1 MVGVSDKDEG
11 IAPMSGKILPAE
23 SGDYQ
28 ALFAWVANVCRGEV
42 IAAELASGGN
52 RRQSWAV
59 DVRTADGIIHKY
71 FLRHD
76 PRAEVVGAEPH
87 TIDREAD
94 VYRAIAPIPVQAPRL
109 IADSKALR
117 AILTER
123 AHGIAE
129 FRHLKD
135 SAAKQAVTAAFMA
148 NLAALHGYDTR
159 LMELDGGGS
168 GRIIDHVK
176 HDVAVWRA
184 MYDEVGKPD
193 PLLDLS
199 FGWLDANMP
208 DPEGPVGLVH
218 GDAGPGNFLFDHDRL
233 TALIDW
239 EFAHLGD
246 PLEDIAWF
254 SMRCVMEPVP
264 DYFGALEIYERATGQ
279 AIDRERLRYHRVL
292 VSTRV
297 AVIRHRNFASE
308 PAYAIVSRG
317 LNRRLLVE
325 ALAAASKVDLS
336 HPEPIAAPETPQSA
350 YYQKV
355 IDDLAMTVLPR
366 SLDRRVVE
374 VSKNSAKVIKYL
386 KAIDRLGST
395 IEAAKLLALTHLLG
409 TSPQSVAAGEQ
420 DLGVAVR
427 SSRMA
432 FDQALDYFHKETAWS
447 AQLSAEAS
455 GSIAHRHY
463 HVI

>member
-1 MVGVSDKDEG
+1 MSAQIPPVESD
-11 IAPMSGKILPAE
+11 IQ
-23 SGDYQ
+23 Q
-28 ALFAWVANVCRGEV
+28 ALFAWVAHVCRGEV
-42 IAAELASGGN
+42 IAKELASGGN

-59 DVRTADGIIHKY
+59 DVRTGDGNVHEY

-76 PRAEVVGAEPH
+76 PRTEVVGVEPH
-87 TIDREAD
+87 TIDREAS
-94 VYRAIAPIPVQAPRL
+94 VYRAIAPIPVLAPRL

-129 FRHLKD
+129 FRHSTD
-135 SAAKQAVTAAFMA
+135 AAAKQAVTAVFMA
-148 NLAALHGYDTR
+148 NLAALHGFDTR
-159 LMELDGGGS
+159 QIDLDGGGN

-176 HDVAVWRA
+176 RDVAIWRA
-184 MYDEVGKPD
+184 MYEEVGKPD
-193 PLLDLS
+193 PLLDLA
-199 FGWLDANMP
+199 FGWLDAQMP
-208 DPEGPVGLVH
+208 DPDGPVVLVH
-218 GDAGPGNFLFDHDRL
+218 GDAGPGNFLFDHDKL

-264 DYFGALEIYERATGQ
+264 DYFAALEIYERAAGQ
-279 AIDRERLRYHRVL
+279 MIDRARLRYHRVL

-325 ALAAASKVDLS
+325 ALAAASEVELPQ
-336 HPEPIAAPETPQSA
+336 PEPIVAPATPQSA
-350 YYQKV
+350 YFEKV
-355 IDDLAMTVLPR
+355 IDDLGKIVLPR
-366 SLDRRVVE
+366 SSDKRVIAVA
-374 VSKNSAKVIKYL
+374 KNSAKVIKYL
-386 KAIDRLGST
+386 KAIDLLGPS
-395 IEAAKLLALTHLLG
+395 IEAAKLSALTELLG
-409 TSPQSVAAGEQ
+409 TLPQSIAAGELALS
-420 DLGVAVR
+420 DAVR
-427 SSRMA
+427 ASRIP
-432 FDQALDYFHKETAWS
+432 FDRALVYFHSETAWS

-455 GSIAHRHY
+455 GSIARRHY
-463 HVI
+463 HKI

>member
-1 MVGVSDKDEG
+1 MSDQN
-11 IAPMSGKILPAE
+11 APEE
-23 SGDYQ
+23 SGDQQ
-28 ALFAWVANVCRGEV
+28 ALFAWVAEVCGGEV
-42 IAAELASGGN
+42 ISKELASGGN
-52 RRQSWAV
+52 RRKSWSV
-59 DVRTADGIIHKY
+59 DVRTPDGNILEY

-94 VYRAIAPIPVQAPRL
+94 VYRAITPIPVLAPRL
-109 IADSKALR
+109 IADSKPLR

-129 FRHLKD
+129 FRHSKD
-135 SAAKQAVTAAFMA
+135 AAAKQAVTAAFMS
-148 NLAALHGYDTR
+148 NLAALHGFDTR
-159 LMELDGGGS
+159 EMELDGGGN

-176 HDVAVWRA
+176 NDVAIWRA

-193 PLLDLS
+193 PLLDLA

-208 DPEGPVGLVH
+208 DPDGPVALVH
-218 GDAGPGNFLFDHDRL
+218 GDAGPGNFLFDHDQL

-264 DYFGALEIYERATGQ
+264 DYFEALEIYERAAGQ
-279 AIDRERLRYHRVL
+279 VIDRARLRYHRVL

-325 ALAAASKVDLS
+325 ALAAASELDLPQPQPVS
-336 HPEPIAAPETPQSA
+336 APATPQTA
-350 YYQKV
+350 YYEKV
-355 IDDLAMTVLPR
+355 IDDFGTVVLPR
-366 SLDRRVVE
+366 SSDKRVIAVA
-374 VSKNSAKVIKYL
+374 KNSAKVIKYL
-386 KAIDRLGST
+386 KAIDQLGPS
-395 IEAAKLLALTHLLG
+395 IEDAKLLALTDLLG
-409 TSPQSVAAGEQ
+409 TPPTSIAAGEQ
-420 DLGVAVR
+420 DLSAAVR
-427 SSRMA
+427 ETRIT
-432 FDQALDYFHKETAWS
+432 FDQALEYFHRETAWD

-463 HVI
+463 HKI

>member
-1 MVGVSDKDEG
+1 MEKIEWVARMNDQVS
-11 IAPMSGKILPAE
+11 PAE
-23 SGDYQ
+23 PGDHQ
-28 ALFAWVANVCRGEV
+28 ALFTWVANVCHGEV

-59 DVRTADGIIHKY
+59 DVRTADGTIREC

-76 PRAEVVGAEPH
+76 PRAQVLGAEPH
-87 TIDREAD
+87 TIDREAE
-94 VYRAIAPIPVQAPRL
+94 VYRAIAPIPVLAPRL
-109 IADSKALR
+109 IAESKALR
-117 AILTER
+117 TILVER

-129 FRHLKD
+129 FRHSTD
-135 SAAKQAVTAAFMA
+135 AAAKQAVTAAFMT
-148 NLAALHGYDTR
+148 NLAALHSFDTR
-159 LMELDGGGS
+159 QMDLDGGGN
-168 GRIIDHVK
+168 GRIVDHVK
-176 HDVAVWRA
+176 RDVAIWRA

-193 PLLDLS
+193 SLLDLA
-199 FGWLDANMP
+199 FGWLDAQMP
-208 DPEGPVGLVH
+208 DPDGPVVLAH
-218 GDAGPGNFLFDHDRL
+218 GDAGPGNFLFDHDQL

-264 DYFGALEIYERATGQ
+264 DYFGALEIYERAAGQ
-279 AIDRERLRYHRVL
+279 TIDRARLRYHRVL

-325 ALAAASKVDLS
+325 ALAAASEVDLPQ
-336 HPEPIAAPETPQSA
+336 PEPIAAPETQQSA
-350 YYQKV
+350 YFQKV
-355 IDDLAMTVLPR
+355 IDDLGKVILPR
-366 SLDRRVVE
+366 SSDKRVIAVA
-374 VSKNSAKVIKYL
+374 KNSAKVIKYL
-386 KAIDRLGST
+386 KAINQLGPS
-395 IEAAKLLALTHLLG
+395 IEDAKLLALTELLG
-409 TSPQSVAAGEQ
+409 ASPQSIAAGELA
-420 DLGVAVR
+420 LGAAVCA
-427 SSRMA
+427 SRIP

-463 HVI
+463 HQI

>member
-1 MVGVSDKDEG
+1 MSDQ
-11 IAPMSGKILPAE
+11 IPPPE
-23 SGDYQ
+23 SGDQ
-28 ALFAWVANVCRGEV
+28 RALFAWIENVCRGEV
-42 IAAELASGGN
+42 ISKELASGGN

-59 DVRTADGIIHKY
+59 DVRTADGTIHEY

-76 PRAEVVGAEPH
+76 PRAEVVGVEPH

-94 VYRAIAPIPVQAPRL
+94 VYRAIARIAVLAPRL
-109 IADSKALR
+109 IAHSKALR

-123 AHGIAE
+123 AGGIAE
-129 FRHLKD
+129 FRHSTD
-135 SAAKQAVTAAFMA
+135 SVAKQAVTAAFMI
-148 NLAALHGYDTR
+148 NLSALHGFDAR
-159 LMELDGGGS
+159 EIDLDGGGH

-176 HDVAVWRA
+176 RDLAIWRA

-193 PLLDLS
+193 PLLDLA
-199 FGWLDANMP
+199 FGWLDAHMP
-208 DPEGPVGLVH
+208 DPDGPVVLVH
-218 GDAGPGNFLFDHDRL
+218 GDAGPGNFLFDDDQL

-264 DYFGALEIYERATGQ
+264 DYFAALEIYERAAGQ
-279 AIDRERLRYHRVL
+279 VIDRARLRYHRVL

-297 AVIRHRNFASE
+297 AVIRHRNFAGE

-325 ALAAASKVDLS
+325 ALAAASGMDL
-336 HPEPIAAPETPQSA
+336 PQPQPITAPATPQSA
-350 YYQKV
+350 YFEKV
-355 IDDLAMTVLPR
+355 IDDLGKIVLPR
-366 SLDRRVVE
+366 SSDKRVIAVT
-374 VSKNSAKVIKYL
+374 KNSAKVIKYL
-386 KAIDRLGST
+386 KAIDQLGPS
-395 IEAAKLLALTHLLG
+395 IEHAKLLALTSLLG
-409 TSPQSVAAGEQ
+409 MSPASNTAGE
-420 DLGVAVR
+420 LALSAAVR
-427 SSRMA
+427 ASSIA

-447 AQLSAEAS
+447 GQLSAEAS

-463 HVI
+463 HKI